1 MLPSSSCLLLWNS
14 WPFLS
19 VAGAACLLGILFA
32 ISLRLMRER
41 DRLLRIAVTNMSQG
55 LLMFDI
61 NAKLVVC
68 NRRYLE
74 MYALSPKIV
83 RPGCSLHDLIAH
95 RIENGSFESSDP
107 NQYIRNLR
115 LAISQ
120 GRTVD
125 RIVELTDGR
134 TISVSS
140 RPTADGGWVATH
152 EDITDR
158 RKSERELERT
168 RKFLD
173 AIIENIPATILVK
186 HATDFRIALINS
198 AGEQLFGVKWS
209 PSAGQ
214 ESGSAKRDSSPIG
227 YPRPVPGALNLY

>member
-1 MLPSSSCLLLWNS
+1 
-14 WPFLS
+14 
-19 VAGAACLLGILFA
+19 
-32 ISLRLMRER
+32 
-41 DRLLRIAVTNMSQG
+41 
-55 LLMFDI
+55 
-61 NAKLVVC
+61 
-68 NRRYLE
+68 

-198 AGEQLFGVKWS
+198 AGEQLFGVSREKIIGKTTRYLS
-209 PSAGQ
+209 STIENDFI
-214 ESGSAKRDSSPIG
+214 ESQDAEASKSDQKISVSDFEITTPHNFVRIVTSLDSHG
-227 YPRPVPGALNLY
+227 TEFA